1 MRALPRSLAT
11 IVVALTLTAAPAFAG
26 WIMLETPSLQSP
38 LWQSQQVS
46 AWDTAVECQQMAF
59 SITDMAT
66 APRYRPTA
74 GSVGE
79 NLRLHRTVLRCVP
92 ADVYFA
98 TVNH

>member
-1 MRALPRSLAT
+1 
-11 IVVALTLTAAPAFAG
+11 
-26 WIMLETPSLQSP
+26 
-38 LWQSQQVS
+38 
-46 AWDTAVECQQMAF
+46 MAF
-59 SITDMAT
+59 SLTDMAT

-98 TVNH
+98 TVNR